1 MYKLCKTEQSAN
13 RQRGLEQGL
22 LQAMQIKHF
31 DEISVS
37 DLCAQLD
44 VPRKA
49 FYRYFDSKEGAL
61 HALLDHTLMAYESFP
76 LIYSEG
82 EKRTLVRELEQFFLF
97 WIRQKSLLDALQ
109 RSSLSGVLIERAIAA
124 ASIKAYAHVGMLGA
138 VFANKR
144 GCISRAL
151 RLVYLTVKLILD
163 AFHNCFNDAVI
174 VFFSC
179 RRVYNKIVLHKNVLP

>member
-13 RQRGLEQGL
+13 RQRSLEQGL

-76 LIYSEG
+76 IIYSEG

-109 RSSLSGVLIERAIAA
+109 RSSLSGALIERAIANA
-124 ASIKAYAHVGMLGA
+124 AAEAAVPKRFLQADEQQMQHHVTMFGICGLMSMVLQWHHAGYKESAHFMAEVA
-138 VFANKR
+138 VRLLTQPLFPDAQKR
-144 GCISRAL
+144 L
-151 RLVYLTVKLILD
+151 
-163 AFHNCFNDAVI
+163 
-174 VFFSC
+174 
-179 RRVYNKIVLHKNVLP
+179 

>member
-13 RQRGLEQGL
+13 RQRSLEQGL

-76 LIYSEG
+76 IIYSEG

-109 RSSLSGVLIERAIAA
+109 RSSLSGALIERAIANA
-124 ASIKAYAHVGMLGA
+124 ATEATVPKRFLRAEEPQMQHHVTMFGICGLMSMVLQWHHSGYAESAHFMAA
-138 VFANKR
+138 VAV
-144 GCISRAL
+144 
-151 RLVYLTVKLILD
+151 RLLTQPLFPDAQKLL
-163 AFHNCFNDAVI
+163 
-174 VFFSC
+174 
-179 RRVYNKIVLHKNVLP
+179 

>member
-13 RQRGLEQGL
+13 RQRSLEQGL

-109 RSSLSGVLIERAIAA
+109 RSSLSGALIERAIANA
-124 ASIKAYAHVGMLGA
+124 AAEAAVPKRFLQADEQQMQHHVTMFGICGLMSMVLQWHHAGYKESAHFMAEVA
-138 VFANKR
+138 VRLLTQPLFPDAQKR
-144 GCISRAL
+144 L
-151 RLVYLTVKLILD
+151 
-163 AFHNCFNDAVI
+163 
-174 VFFSC
+174 
-179 RRVYNKIVLHKNVLP
+179 